1 MLRSLEIHNYRN
13 LRHLS
18 IERLGRV
25 NLLLGKNNTGKTSV
39 LEAVAV
45 HINRGSVDFLLQL
58 LDERGE
64 NYIRTENRDRRSP
77 ELAKEVTIL
86 KTLAALFT
94 GRHAQFNQNNS
105 ILIGEQE
112 STFFGPETAVTNRT
126 GLRFVRFLEKYDL
139 LDGDEA
145 SSGPARRRRTIL
157 PDDTDDPEAILGVE
171 LRSNQFTTIVP
182 FRNIERTSRGISSI
196 QLSLFEDRL
205 ADYQFVKTKNIERDI
220 NGSLWDKVAL
230 TESEEE
236 VVKALKIIEPDIDRI
251 TFRNERERERVPVVK
266 LKSSNDVV
274 PLRSMGD
281 GINRILTIILAMVNC
296 ENGYLLIDEFENGL
310 HYTVQEQL
318 WEVIFS
324 VAERLKIQVFATTH
338 SYDCID
344 AFSAVLNNGR
354 HAKDSAYMVRL
365 DNYEGN
371 IEATLYDADEIQ
383 ATTRVHVDPR

>member
-13 LRHLS
+13 LRHLT

-39 LEAVAV
+39 LEAVAI

-58 LDERGE
+58 TDERGE
-64 NYIRTENRDRRSP
+64 NYMRGETTPRRST
-77 ELAKEVTIL
+77 ESVKEAIIL

-94 GRHAQFNQNNS
+94 DRRAQFNKNGA
-105 ILIGEQE
+105 ILLGEYDKTLFDSNVALE
-112 STFFGPETAVTNRT
+112 SRT
-126 GLRFVRFLEKYDL
+126 VLRFVRFLEEY
-139 LDGDEA
+139 DEA
-145 SSGPARRRRTIL
+145 QIGQSVRRRRTPL
-157 PDDTDDPEAILGVE
+157 PDDVDDPEAVLGFEV
-171 LRSNQFTTIVP
+171 RSGRSVVVIP
-182 FRNIERTSRGISSI
+182 LRNIERTSRGVSSF
-196 QLSLFEDRL
+196 QLSLFDERSD
-205 ADYQFVKTKNIERDI
+205 DYQFVKTKNIERDI
-220 NGSLWDKVAL
+220 NGLLWDKVAL
-230 TESEEE
+230 TEGEDE
-236 VVKALKIIEPDIDRI
+236 VVNALKIIEPDIERI
-251 TFRNERERERVPVVK
+251 TFRNERERERVAVVK
-266 LKSSNDVV
+266 LTSSNDVV

-318 WEVIFS
+318 WEVVFN
-324 VAERLKIQVFATTH
+324 VAERLNIQVFATTH

-344 AFSAVLNNGR
+344 AFSAVLNSGR
-354 HAKDSAYMVRL
+354 YAKESGCMIRL

-371 IEATLYDADEIQ
+371 IEATLYDADETQ